1 MERDTTPNSRI
12 LQNTACP
19 QSDSNWSLAI
29 SILLTKTTIHSP
41 RLLLLP
47 PITDL
52 GPIEGESDL
61 ITVFWENPYVLNLDC
76 LLRDYRLVEGS
87 NMGASSSKVEED
99 LALQLCRERKKYVR
113 QALDGRCLL
122 AAAHVAYI
130 ETLKSSG
137 TALRKFVEL
146 EAPVE
151 SSLYTST
158 NATPE
163 PLGLTE
169 NHFQV
174 NHMRFGVTSS
184 RKVEEKPP
192 VPDIRL
198 ITSSSTPQN
207 TTPRSTEKPESSPFE
222 ASSLPSGTPEW
233 DFFGLWHPIDHQLS
247 FQEGKESNQGPGTID
262 DFKRHREEEV
272 VPELE
277 DEEGASLHEREETQ
291 GSEDEFDD
299 EPPADTLVRSFENLN
314 RVNDNKIAIA
324 PSAITSVGSVAS
336 ETDFVSGEKRNSDL
350 SPLQGT
356 PRSFSIPTEIK
367 ITPVKEEASENK
379 VAPKDFLSVMKDI
392 EFLFVKASDSGKEV
406 PRMLEANKLHFRP
419 IFPGKGGLTGSTFF
433 RACFSCGE
441 DPSQVKEPPQSDVKY
456 LTWHRTTSSRS
467 SSSGNPLGLNSKD
480 DVEDLNNNLFY
491 NACMISGSHASTL
504 ERLYAWERK
513 LYDEVKA
520 SETVR
525 SEYDL
530 KCKILRQL
538 ESRASSSKID
548 KTRAVVKDLHSR
560 IRVAI
565 QRIHSISKRIEDL
578 RDNELQPQLEELI
591 EGLSRMWEVM
601 SECHRRQFQIIS
613 VAYKNGTM
621 KISVLSES
629 HRHITAHL
637 EHELSSLCSS
647 FTKWIGALKAY
658 LTAINSWLA
667 KCVSI
672 PQKSLKRSK
681 RKNFKTELLRACGPP
696 IYVTCGSWYDKLD
709 ALEPSIKQVSDSMKR
724 LAADTSGFLPHQEKN
739 EGKNA
744 NRPYAAPG
752 NNDNSDSIINMS
764 REDAVKQSTF
774 SSKKDDE
781 ISDSAYNIFRNDALK
796 DSFETSLVFFLGQLK
811 SFAEAS
817 VKMYA
822 DLDGEIR
829 KAKHYY
835 ELHVK
840 GAEVGNEESDNRNG
854 NQSSEQLKD
863 QPKPQE

>member
-1 MERDTTPNSRI
+1 
-12 LQNTACP
+12 
-19 QSDSNWSLAI
+19 
-29 SILLTKTTIHSP
+29 
-41 RLLLLP
+41 
-47 PITDL
+47 
-52 GPIEGESDL
+52 
-61 ITVFWENPYVLNLDC
+61 
-76 LLRDYRLVEGS
+76 
-87 NMGASSSKVEED
+87 MGASSSKVEED

-169 NHFQV
+169 KSLSQFSYSSPSFSQRVDATETFSPSPSHPSSSHFQV
-174 NHMRFGVTSS
+174 NHMKFGVTSS

-198 ITSSSTPQN
+198 VTSSSTPQN

-247 FQEGKESNQGPGTID
+247 FQDGKESNQGTGTID
-262 DFKRHREEEV
+262 DFRRHREEEV

-277 DEEGASLHEREETQ
+277 DEEGVSLHEREETQ
-291 GSEDEFDD
+291 GSEDEFDE

-314 RVNDNKIAIA
+314 RVNDNKITNA
-324 PSAITSVGSVAS
+324 PAITSVDSVAS
-336 ETDFVSGEKRNSDL
+336 ETDFVSGEKRNSEL

-367 ITPVKEEASENK
+367 KTPVKEEASESK

-419 IFPGKGGLTGSTFF
+419 IFPGKEGGLTASTYF

-504 ERLYAWERK
+504 DRLYAWERK

-538 ESRASSSKID
+538 ESRAESSSKID

-658 LTAINSWLA
+658 LTTINSWLA

-744 NRPYAAPG
+744 SSAM
-752 NNDNSDSIINMS
+752 NMS
-764 REDAVKQSTF
+764 REDAAKESTF
-774 SSKKDDE
+774 ASQKDDE
-781 ISDSAYNIFRNDALK
+781 ISDSAYNMFRNDALK

-822 DLDGEIR
+822 DLDREIR
-829 KAKHYY
+829 QAKHYY
-835 ELHVK
+835 ELYVK
-840 GAEVGNEESDNRNG
+840 GAEVGNEENNLERNTQGYNQNG
-854 NQSSEQLKD
+854 NQSSDQLKD
-863 QPKPQE
+863 EAKAQE

>member
-1 MERDTTPNSRI
+1 
-12 LQNTACP
+12 
-19 QSDSNWSLAI
+19 
-29 SILLTKTTIHSP
+29 
-41 RLLLLP
+41 
-47 PITDL
+47 
-52 GPIEGESDL
+52 
-61 ITVFWENPYVLNLDC
+61 
-76 LLRDYRLVEGS
+76 
-87 NMGASSSKVEED
+87 MGASASKVEED
-99 LALQLCRERKKYVR
+99 QALQLCRERKKYVR

-163 PLGLTE
+163 PLALAEKSLYQFSYSPPSFSQRVDATE
-169 NHFQV
+169 TFSPSPSPPTSSHFQV
-174 NHMRFGVTSS
+174 NRMRFGVTSS
-184 RKVEEKPP
+184 RKVKEKPP
-192 VPDIRL
+192 VPNIRL
-198 ITSSSTPQN
+198 VTSSSTPQN
-207 TTPRSTEKPESSPFE
+207 TTPCSTEKPESSPFDT
-222 ASSLPSGTPEW
+222 SSPPRTPEW
-233 DFFGLWHPIDHQLS
+233 DFFGLSHPIDRQLS
-247 FQEGKESNQGPGTID
+247 FQEGKELNQGPGTID
-262 DFKRHREEEV
+262 DFRRHREEELL
-272 VPELE
+272 PKLE

-291 GSEDEFDD
+291 GSDDEFDD

-314 RVNDNKIAIA
+314 RVNDNKIANV
-324 PSAITSVGSVAS
+324 PSDIPSVGSVAS
-336 ETDFVSGEKRNSDL
+336 ETDFVSREKNSSPDL

-356 PRSFSIPTEIK
+356 PRGFSVPTEIK
-367 ITPVKEEASENK
+367 RTPVKEEASENE
-379 VAPKDFLSVMKDI
+379 VAPKDFFSVMKDI

-419 IFPGKGGLTGSTFF
+419 IFPGKGNRTFYHFRSIDGIF
-433 RACFSCGE
+433 RAFFSCGE
-441 DPSQVKEPPQSDVKY
+441 DQSQVKEELPQSDVKY
-456 LTWHRTTSSRS
+456 LAWHRTTSSQS
-467 SSSGNPLGLNSKD
+467 SSSRNPLELNSKD
-480 DVEDLNNNLFY
+480 DIEDLNNNLFY
-491 NACMISGSHASTL
+491 NGCMISGSHASTL
-504 ERLYAWERK
+504 DRLYVWERK

-530 KCKILRQL
+530 KCKFLRQL
-538 ESRASSSKID
+538 ESRAESSSKID

-621 KISVLSES
+621 KISSLSES
-629 HRHITAHL
+629 HRPITAHL
-637 EHELSSLCSS
+637 EHELSSLFSS

-658 LTAINSWLA
+658 LKTINSWLG

-672 PQKSLKRSK
+672 PPKLKRSK
-681 RKNFKTELLRACGPP
+681 RKNFKTELLRARGPP
-696 IYVTCGSWYDKLD
+696 IYKTCGSWYDKLD
-709 ALEPSIKQVSDSMKR
+709 SLEPSIKQVSDSIKL

-744 NRPYAAPG
+744 DRPYAPPG
-752 NNDNSDSIINMS
+752 NNDNSDSAINMS
-764 REDAVKQSTF
+764 REDDVKENT
-774 SSKKDDE
+774 E
-781 ISDSAYNIFRNDALK
+781 ISDSTYNMFRDDALK
-796 DSFETSLVFFLGQLK
+796 DSFGTSLVFFIGQLK

-822 DLDGEIR
+822 ELDREIR
-829 KAKHYY
+829 QAKHYY
-835 ELHVK
+835 ELYVK
-840 GAEVGNEESDNRNG
+840 GAEVGNEENNVQSNDQSDN
-854 NQSSEQLKD
+854 
-863 QPKPQE
+863 

>member
-1 MERDTTPNSRI
+1 
-12 LQNTACP
+12 
-19 QSDSNWSLAI
+19 
-29 SILLTKTTIHSP
+29 
-41 RLLLLP
+41 
-47 PITDL
+47 
-52 GPIEGESDL
+52 
-61 ITVFWENPYVLNLDC
+61 
-76 LLRDYRLVEGS
+76 
-87 NMGASSSKVEED
+87 MGASASKIEED
-99 LALQLCRERKKYVR
+99 KALQLCRERKKYVR

-163 PLGLTE
+163 PLALTE
-169 NHFQV
+169 KSLSHFSYSSPSFSQRVDAPETFSPSPSPPTSSHFQV
-174 NHMRFGVTSS
+174 NHMRFGVTSL

-192 VPDIRL
+192 LPDIRL
-198 ITSSSTPQN
+198 VTSSSTPQS
-207 TTPRSTEKPESSPFE
+207 TTPRSTGKPESSPFE

-247 FQEGKESNQGPGTID
+247 FQEGKELNQGPEAIN
-262 DFKRHREEEV
+262 DFRQHREDEV

-277 DEEGASLHEREETQ
+277 DEEGSSLHDREETQ

-314 RVNDNKIAIA
+314 RVNDHKIVNG
-324 PSAITSVGSVAS
+324 PSAIPSVGSVAS
-336 ETDFVSGEKRNSDL
+336 ETDFVSREKSNSPNL
-350 SPLQGT
+350 SPLRGT
-356 PRSFSIPTEIK
+356 PSSVSIPIGIK
-367 ITPVKEEASENK
+367 KMPVKEDASENK
-379 VAPKDFLSVMKDI
+379 VAPKDFLSVMKEI
-392 EFLFVKASDSGKEV
+392 KFHFVKASDSGKEV

-419 IFPGKGGLTGSTFF
+419 IFAGKGGGLMASTFF

-441 DPSQVKEPPQSDVKY
+441 DPSQVKE
-456 LTWHRTTSSRS
+456 
-467 SSSGNPLGLNSKD
+467 
-480 DVEDLNNNLFY
+480 
-491 NACMISGSHASTL
+491 GSHASTL
-504 ERLYAWERK
+504 DRLYAWERK

-520 SETVR
+520 SEAVR

-530 KCKILRQL
+530 KCKMLRQL
-538 ESRASSSKID
+538 ESRAESPSKID

-613 VAYKNGTM
+613 VAYKNGIM
-621 KISVLSES
+621 RISVLSES
-629 HRHITAHL
+629 HRHVTAHL
-637 EHELSSLCSS
+637 EHELSLLCSS

-658 LTAINSWLA
+658 LKAINSWLS
-667 KCVSI
+667 KCVTI
-672 PQKSLKRSK
+672 GKSWKRSK
-681 RKNFKTELLRACGPP
+681 KKNFETQFTQFLRRCGPP
-696 IYVTCGSWYDKLD
+696 IYVTCGGWYDKLE
-709 ALEPSIKQVSDSMKR
+709 ALEPSIKQVSDSIKR

-744 NRPYAAPG
+744 KRPHEASG
-752 NNDNSDSIINMS
+752 NDSNIGSAINMS
-764 REDAVKQSTF
+764 RDEAMKEST
-774 SSKKDDE
+774 SASNE
-781 ISDSAYNIFRNDALK
+781 ISDSAYNMFRNDALK
-796 DSFETSLVFFLGQLK
+796 DSFETSLVFFIGQLK

-822 DLDGEIR
+822 ELDGDIR
-829 KAKHYY
+829 QAKHNYGIS
-835 ELHVK
+835 VK
-840 GAEVGNEESDNRNG
+840 GVEVANEENNTESN
-854 NQSSEQLKD
+854 NQSGSDQ
-863 QPKPQE
+863 QPKPQV

>member
-1 MERDTTPNSRI
+1 
-12 LQNTACP
+12 
-19 QSDSNWSLAI
+19 
-29 SILLTKTTIHSP
+29 
-41 RLLLLP
+41 
-47 PITDL
+47 
-52 GPIEGESDL
+52 
-61 ITVFWENPYVLNLDC
+61 
-76 LLRDYRLVEGS
+76 
-87 NMGASSSKVEED
+87 MGASASKIEED
-99 LALQLCRERKKYVR
+99 KALQLCRERKKYVR

-163 PLGLTE
+163 PLALTE
-169 NHFQV
+169 KSLSHFSYSSPSFSQRVDAPETFSPSPSPPTSSHFQV

-192 VPDIRL
+192 LPDIRL
-198 ITSSSTPQN
+198 VTSSSTPQS

-247 FQEGKESNQGPGTID
+247 FQEGKELNQGPEAIN
-262 DFKRHREEEV
+262 DFRRHREEEV
-272 VPELE
+272 VTELE
-277 DEEGASLHEREETQ
+277 DEEGSSLHDREETQ

-314 RVNDNKIAIA
+314 RVNDHKIVNG
-324 PSAITSVGSVAS
+324 PSAIPPIGSVAS
-336 ETDFVSGEKRNSDL
+336 EMDFVSREKSNSPNL
-350 SPLQGT
+350 SPLRGT
-356 PRSFSIPTEIK
+356 LSSVSIPIEIK
-367 ITPVKEEASENK
+367 KMPVKEDASENK
-379 VAPKDFLSVMKDI
+379 LLVRGLCTVS
-392 EFLFVKASDSGKEV
+392 
-406 PRMLEANKLHFRP
+406 
-419 IFPGKGGLTGSTFF
+419 GGLMASTFF

-441 DPSQVKEPPQSDVKY
+441 DPSQVKEEPPQSDVKY
-456 LTWHRTTSSRS
+456 LTWHRTTSS

-480 DVEDLNNNLFY
+480 DVEELNNNIFY
-491 NACMISGSHASTL
+491 NTCMFSGSHASTL
-504 ERLYAWERK
+504 DRLYAWERK

-520 SETVR
+520 SEAVR

-530 KCKILRQL
+530 KCKMLRQL
-538 ESRASSSKID
+538 ESKAESPSKID

-613 VAYKNGTM
+613 VAYKNGIM
-621 KISVLSES
+621 RISVLSES

-637 EHELSSLCSS
+637 EHELSLLCSS

-658 LTAINSWLA
+658 LKAINSWLS
-667 KCVSI
+667 KCVTI
-672 PQKSLKRSK
+672 GKSLKRSK
-681 RKNFKTELLRACGPP
+681 KKNFETQFTQFLRLCGPP
-696 IYVTCGSWYDKLD
+696 IYVTCGGWYDKLE
-709 ALEPSIKQVSDSMKR
+709 ALEPSIKQVSDSIKR

-744 NRPYAAPG
+744 KRPHEASG
-752 NNDNSDSIINMS
+752 NDSNIDSAINMS
-764 REDAVKQSTF
+764 RDEAIKEST
-774 SSKKDDE
+774 SASNE
-781 ISDSAYNIFRNDALK
+781 ISDSAYNMFRNDALK
-796 DSFETSLVFFLGQLK
+796 DSFETSLVFFIGQLK

-822 DLDGEIR
+822 ELDRDIR
-829 KAKHYY
+829 QAKHNYGIS
-835 ELHVK
+835 VK
-840 GAEVGNEESDNRNG
+840 GVEVANEENNAESN
-854 NQSSEQLKD
+854 NQSGSDQ
-863 QPKPQE
+863 QPKPQV

>member
-1 MERDTTPNSRI
+1 
-12 LQNTACP
+12 
-19 QSDSNWSLAI
+19 
-29 SILLTKTTIHSP
+29 
-41 RLLLLP
+41 
-47 PITDL
+47 
-52 GPIEGESDL
+52 
-61 ITVFWENPYVLNLDC
+61 
-76 LLRDYRLVEGS
+76 
-87 NMGASSSKVEED
+87 MGASASKIEED
-99 LALQLCRERKKYVR
+99 KALQLCRERKKYVR

-130 ETLKSSG
+130 ETLKRSG

-163 PLGLTE
+163 PLALTE
-169 NHFQV
+169 KSLSHFSYSSPSFSQRVDAPETFSPSPSPPTSSHFQV

-192 VPDIRL
+192 LPDIRL
-198 ITSSSTPQN
+198 VTSSSTPQS
-207 TTPRSTEKPESSPFE
+207 TTPRSTGKPESSPFE

-247 FQEGKESNQGPGTID
+247 FQEGKELNQGPEAIN
-262 DFKRHREEEV
+262 DFRQHREDEV

-277 DEEGASLHEREETQ
+277 DEEGSSLHDREETQ

-314 RVNDNKIAIA
+314 RVNDHKIVNG
-324 PSAITSVGSVAS
+324 PSAIPSVGSVAS
-336 ETDFVSGEKRNSDL
+336 ETDFVSREKSNSPNL
-350 SPLQGT
+350 SPLRGT
-356 PRSFSIPTEIK
+356 PSSVSIPIGIK
-367 ITPVKEEASENK
+367 KMPVKEDASENK
-379 VAPKDFLSVMKDI
+379 VAPKDFLSVMKEI
-392 EFLFVKASDSGKEV
+392 EFHFVKASDSGKEV

-419 IFPGKGGLTGSTFF
+419 IFAGKGGGLMASTFF

-441 DPSQVKEPPQSDVKY
+441 DPSQVKE
-456 LTWHRTTSSRS
+456 
-467 SSSGNPLGLNSKD
+467 
-480 DVEDLNNNLFY
+480 
-491 NACMISGSHASTL
+491 GSHASTL
-504 ERLYAWERK
+504 DRLYAWERK

-520 SETVR
+520 SEAVR

-530 KCKILRQL
+530 KCKMLRQL
-538 ESRASSSKID
+538 ESRAESPSKID

-613 VAYKNGTM
+613 VAYKNGIM
-621 KISVLSES
+621 RISVLSES
-629 HRHITAHL
+629 HRHVTAHL
-637 EHELSSLCSS
+637 EHELSLLCSS

-658 LTAINSWLA
+658 LKAINSWLS
-667 KCVSI
+667 KCVTI
-672 PQKSLKRSK
+672 GKSWKRSK
-681 RKNFKTELLRACGPP
+681 KKNFETQFTQFLRRCGPP
-696 IYVTCGSWYDKLD
+696 IYVTCGGWYDKLE
-709 ALEPSIKQVSDSMKR
+709 ALEPSIKQVSDSIKR

-744 NRPYAAPG
+744 KRPHEASG
-752 NNDNSDSIINMS
+752 NDSNIGSAINMS
-764 REDAVKQSTF
+764 RDEAMKEST
-774 SSKKDDE
+774 SASNE
-781 ISDSAYNIFRNDALK
+781 ISDSAYNMFRNDALK
-796 DSFETSLVFFLGQLK
+796 DSFETSLVFFIGQLK

-822 DLDGEIR
+822 ELDGDIR
-829 KAKHYY
+829 QAKHNYGIS
-835 ELHVK
+835 VK
-840 GAEVGNEESDNRNG
+840 GVEVANEENNTESN
-854 NQSSEQLKD
+854 NQSGSDQ
-863 QPKPQE
+863 QPKPQV

>member
-1 MERDTTPNSRI
+1 
-12 LQNTACP
+12 
-19 QSDSNWSLAI
+19 
-29 SILLTKTTIHSP
+29 
-41 RLLLLP
+41 
-47 PITDL
+47 
-52 GPIEGESDL
+52 
-61 ITVFWENPYVLNLDC
+61 
-76 LLRDYRLVEGS
+76 
-87 NMGASSSKVEED
+87 MGASASKIEED
-99 LALQLCRERKKYVR
+99 KALQLCRERKKYVR

-163 PLGLTE
+163 PLALTE
-169 NHFQV
+169 KSLSHFSYSSPSFSQRVDAPETFSPSPSPPTSSHFQV
-174 NHMRFGVTSS
+174 NHMRFGVTSL

-192 VPDIRL
+192 LPDIRL
-198 ITSSSTPQN
+198 VTSSSTPQS
-207 TTPRSTEKPESSPFE
+207 TTPRSTGKPESSPFE

-247 FQEGKESNQGPGTID
+247 FQEGKELNQGPEAIN
-262 DFKRHREEEV
+262 DFRRHREEEV
-272 VPELE
+272 VTELE
-277 DEEGASLHEREETQ
+277 DEEGSSLHDREETQ

-314 RVNDNKIAIA
+314 RVNDHKIVNG
-324 PSAITSVGSVAS
+324 PSAIPSVGSVAS
-336 ETDFVSGEKRNSDL
+336 ETDFVSREKSNSPNL
-350 SPLQGT
+350 SPLRGT
-356 PRSFSIPTEIK
+356 PSSVSIPIGIK
-367 ITPVKEEASENK
+367 KMPVKEDASENK
-379 VAPKDFLSVMKDI
+379 VAPKDFLSVMKEI
-392 EFLFVKASDSGKEV
+392 EFHFVKASDSGKEV

-419 IFPGKGGLTGSTFF
+419 IFAGKGGGLMASTFF

-441 DPSQVKEPPQSDVKY
+441 DPSQVKEEPPQSDVKY
-456 LTWHRTTSSRS
+456 LTWHRTTSS

-480 DVEDLNNNLFY
+480 DVEELNNNIFY
-491 NACMISGSHASTL
+491 NTCMFSGSHASTL
-504 ERLYAWERK
+504 DRLYAWERK

-520 SETVR
+520 SEAVR

-530 KCKILRQL
+530 KCKMLRQL
-538 ESRASSSKID
+538 ESRAESPSKID

-613 VAYKNGTM
+613 VAYKNGIM
-621 KISVLSES
+621 RISVLSES
-629 HRHITAHL
+629 HRHVTAHL
-637 EHELSSLCSS
+637 EHELSLLCSS

-658 LTAINSWLA
+658 LKAINSWLS
-667 KCVSI
+667 KCVTI
-672 PQKSLKRSK
+672 GKSWKRSK
-681 RKNFKTELLRACGPP
+681 KKNFETQFTQFLRRCGPP
-696 IYVTCGSWYDKLD
+696 IYVTCGGWYDKLE
-709 ALEPSIKQVSDSMKR
+709 ALEPSIKQVSDSIKR

-744 NRPYAAPG
+744 KRPHEASG
-752 NNDNSDSIINMS
+752 NDSNIGSAINMS
-764 REDAVKQSTF
+764 RDEAMKEST
-774 SSKKDDE
+774 SASNE
-781 ISDSAYNIFRNDALK
+781 ISDSAYNMFRNDALK
-796 DSFETSLVFFLGQLK
+796 DSFETSLVFFIGQLK

-822 DLDGEIR
+822 ELDGDIR
-829 KAKHYY
+829 QAKHNYGIS
-835 ELHVK
+835 VK
-840 GAEVGNEESDNRNG
+840 GVEVANEENNTESN
-854 NQSSEQLKD
+854 NQSGSDQ
-863 QPKPQE
+863 QPKPQV